1 MAESTPPVAVQN
13 QKDISVV
20 QFTNNRILDEA
31 NIQEIG
37 QGLNV
42 LIDERPNPKILLDFS
57 NLTVLSSIA
66 IAKLISL
73 QKKVVKLQGTLKVCC
88 VTPNLLEFLGYIG
101 LDRYIRIY
109 ETQEDALRTF

>member
-1 MAESTPPVAVQN
+1 MALDPRVPYRLESVDGVT
-13 QKDISVV
+13 VV
-20 QFTNNRILDEA
+20 HFTDYKIVSDVSDQLFALVEQAGHR
-31 NIQEIG
+31 Q
-37 QGLNV
+37 
-42 LIDERPNPKILLDFS
+42 ILLDFS

-73 QKKVVKLQGTLKVCC
+73 QKKVVKLQGTLRVCC
-88 VTPNLLEFLGYIG
+88 VTPKLLEILGYIG